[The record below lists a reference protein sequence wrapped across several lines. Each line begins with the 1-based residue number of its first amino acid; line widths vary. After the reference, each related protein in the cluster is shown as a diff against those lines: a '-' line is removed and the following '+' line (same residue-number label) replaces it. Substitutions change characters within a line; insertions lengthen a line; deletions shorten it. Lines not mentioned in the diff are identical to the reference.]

1 MKSKLVYSNYNPETG
16 LSAVIVET
24 KNGYFG
30 ATSQLRVED
39 EDIAS
44 RFAGCDYAFSKAVR
58 KSLKQDIK
66 NINLKIK
73 TLLDFEKTLK
83 NMKSYNPYSFEM
95 KRLRK
100 EVYILNKQKKEIEKE
115 IQGITA
121 AMIKAMEE
129 RPQKIKKI
137 ESRSQEVEKML
148 KEL

>member
-1 MKSKLVYSNYNPETG
+1 MKPRLMYSDYNPKTG
-16 LSAVIVET
+16 LSAVVIKTE
-24 KNGYFG
+24 NGCFRG
-30 ATSQLRVED
+30 TSQLNIED
-39 EDIAS
+39 KDIAS

-100 EVYILNKQKKEIEKE
+100 EVYILNKQKKDIEKE

-137 ESRSQEVEKML
+137 ESRSQEVEKIL